1 VCEDFRKIYEDNL
14 YINNQIIKYYRNI
27 MRILG
32 CFYQLGISKEN
43 IITNVKSQI
52 TSKIEDINISLM
64 YFIACSNININKMI
78 NYEESFIK
86 SYLSEFYTKGSI
98 RSKIYIKKTLEDL
111 ISGPVTNEQIEHIIT
126 Y

>member
-1 VCEDFRKIYEDNL
+1 
-14 YINNQIIKYYRNI
+14 

-43 IITNVKSQI
+43 IITNVKNQI

-64 YFIACSNININKMI
+64 YFIANSNININKMSI
-78 NYEESFIK
+78 NEESFIK
-86 SYLSEFYTKGSI
+86 SYLLEFFTNASI

-111 ISGPVTNEQIEHIIT
+111 ISGPISLEQIEYIIKH
-126 Y
+126 